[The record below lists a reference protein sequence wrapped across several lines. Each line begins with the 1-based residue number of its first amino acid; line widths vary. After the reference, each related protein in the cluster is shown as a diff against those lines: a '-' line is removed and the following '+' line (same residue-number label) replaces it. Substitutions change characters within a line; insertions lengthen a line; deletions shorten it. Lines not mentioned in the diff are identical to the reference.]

1 MTGKHRKTSLWPHR
15 HPERH
20 EEHTRHAATPTAA
33 ASTRAGAAGDAGPA
47 CPPPLVPGT
56 HVDGSQAPHHRA

>member
-1 MTGKHRKTSLWPHR
+1 MTGKHRKASLWPHR

-20 EEHTRHAATPTAA
+20 EEHTRHAAT
-33 ASTRAGAAGDAGPA
+33 REGPPLDTGPGG
-47 CPPPLVPGT
+47 PPPLVPGT